1 MSSSSNI
8 TGLLAQ
14 LINGTTESSTPS
26 TSTANLNRVSMQTAF
41 YNSGRQARES
51 ITTPSINAT
60 KKAIVLKHIDDSP
73 TRNST
78 AGSGTT
84 WFSTMQDFLPR
95 YGISETATN
104 ALSTTGVANYP
115 KYRVWILPDN
125 LDSDGAVP
133 LLREGEITNLDRFP
147 LCSVK
152 DISMTEELVEGALIR
167 VDFENRAIK
176 SDAYVINIMNNT
188 EEFGRAIFT
197 ELAGIASPLGACLP
211 CADASPSVSH
221 PSGDAISTEDSRIAL
236 HNAYVA
242 LKTDSGTRPI
252 DKADIY
258 NRLNGGLQ
266 NSNLALG
273 ILSNSQHESNFNS
286 NAVSSALQ
294 ESSIGLWQMNVGS
307 IGRVGTPLSS
317 MTTYAEENLP
327 ESIRIPSNSRVII
340 YFAGGQLATKNNIPV
355 VTATDYASGNRDV
368 SALYNMLSDPDEQID
383 FVIEAAENML
393 SQIDPSPDISAG
405 DWALWWQL
413 YFEQPGVLEDERLA
427 TAESLARELG
437 VA

>member
-14 LINGTTESSTPS
+14 LINGSTESPTPS

-73 TRNST
+73 TRNSP

-84 WFSTMQDFLPR
+84 WFATMSDLLPR
-95 YGISETATN
+95 YGVSET
-104 ALSTTGVANYP
+104 TTGAISATGITNYP

-125 LDSDGAVP
+125 LNSDGAVP

-167 VDFENRAIK
+167 IDFENRIIK
-176 SDAYVINIMNNT
+176 SDAYVINIVNNG

-221 PSGDAISTEDSRIAL
+221 PSGDAISAEDSRRAL

-252 DKADIY
+252 NKVDIY

-273 ILSNSQHESNFNS
+273 ILSNAQHESGFNS
-286 NAVSSALQ
+286 NAVSSALE
-294 ESSIGLWQMNVGS
+294 ESSIGLWQMNVAS
-307 IGRVGTPLSS
+307 QGRVGVPNSA
-317 MTTYAEENLP
+317 MTSYAQSNLP
-327 ESIRIPSNSRVII
+327 ESIQIPSNSRAIV

-355 VTATDYASGNRDV
+355 VTATDYASGNHDV
-368 SALYNMLSDPDEQID
+368 SALYNILSDPDEQID

-393 SQIDPSPDISAG
+393 STIEPSPDISAG

-413 YFEQPGVLEDERLA
+413 YFEQPAAIEDERLA
-427 TAESLARELG
+427 TADSLARELG

>member
-1 MSSSSNI
+1 
-8 TGLLAQ
+8 
-14 LINGTTESSTPS
+14 
-26 TSTANLNRVSMQTAF
+26 MQTAF

-84 WFSTMQDFLPR
+84 WFTTMQNSLPR

-167 VDFENRAIK
+167 IDFENRAIK

-197 ELAGIASPLGACLP
+197 ELAGIASPYGACLP
-211 CADASPSVSH
+211 CAGASPLVSH
-221 PSGDAISTEDSRIAL
+221 PTGDAVSVEDSRRSL
-236 HNAYVA
+236 HNAYME
-242 LKTDSGTRPI
+242 LKTLYGARPI
-252 DKADIY
+252 NKVDIY
-258 NRLNGGLQ
+258 NRLYRGLQ
-266 NSNLALG
+266 NSRLSIGILSRLSIG
-273 ILSNSQHESNFNS
+273 ILSNASHESGFDS
-286 NAVSSALQ
+286 NAVSTDSE

-317 MTTYAEENLP
+317 MTTYAEEKLP

-340 YFAGGQLATKNNIPV
+340 YFAGGQLATENNIRV

-368 SALYNMLSDPDEQID
+368 STLYNMLSDPDEQMD
-383 FVIEAAENML
+383 FVIEVAENML
-393 SQIDPSPDISAG
+393 SQINPSPDVTAG
-405 DWALWWQL
+405 QWALWWQL
-413 YFEQPGVLEDERLA
+413 YFEQPHALDNERHA
-427 TAESLARELG
+427 TAGELAQELG

>member
-1 MSSSSNI
+1 
-8 TGLLAQ
+8 
-14 LINGTTESSTPS
+14 
-26 TSTANLNRVSMQTAF
+26 
-41 YNSGRQARES
+41 
-51 ITTPSINAT
+51 
-60 KKAIVLKHIDDSP
+60 
-73 TRNST
+73 
-78 AGSGTT
+78 
-84 WFSTMQDFLPR
+84 MQDFLPR
-95 YGISETATN
+95 YGVSETATN
-104 ALSTTGVANYP
+104 AISTTGVANYP

-125 LDSDGAVP
+125 LDSDVAVP

-167 VDFENRAIK
+167 IDFENRAIK

-197 ELAGIASPLGACLP
+197 ELAGIASPYGACLP

-221 PSGDAISTEDSRIAL
+221 PSGDAISIEDSRRAL
-236 HNAYVA
+236 HNAYMA
-242 LKTDSGTRPI
+242 LKIDRGTRPI
-252 DKADIY
+252 DKVDIY

-266 NSNLALG
+266 NSNLSIG
-273 ILSNSQHESNFNS
+273 ILSNAHHESNLDS
-286 NAVSSALQ
+286 NNVSGDSE

-307 IGRVGTPLSS
+307 IGRVGTPLPN
-317 MTTYAEENLP
+317 MTTYAEEKLP

-355 VTATDYASGNRDV
+355 VTATDYASGNHDV

-383 FVIEAAENML
+383 FVIEVAENML
-393 SQIDPSPDISAG
+393 SQISPSPDVTSG
-405 DWALWWQL
+405 EWALWWQL
-413 YFEQPGVLEDERLA
+413 YFEQPGVIQDERLA
-427 TAESLARELG
+427 TADALARELG

>member
-1 MSSSSNI
+1 MSSSANI
-8 TGLLAQ
+8 TGLLAS
-14 LINGTTESSTPS
+14 LINGTTESPTPS

-41 YNSGRQARES
+41 YNSRRQEEDNR
-51 ITTPSINAT
+51 TTPSINAT

-73 TRNST
+73 TRNT
-78 AGSGTT
+78 PAGSGTT
-84 WFSTMQDFLPR
+84 WFTTMNDLLPR
-95 YGISETATN
+95 YGVSETTTSAISATGI
-104 ALSTTGVANYP
+104 TNYP

-133 LLREGEITNLDRFP
+133 LLGEGEITNLDRFP

-167 VDFENRAIK
+167 IDFENRAIK

-197 ELAGIASPLGACLP
+197 ELAGIASPFRACLP
-211 CADASPSVSH
+211 CAGASPLVSH
-221 PSGDAISTEDSRIAL
+221 PTGDAISTEDSRRAL

-242 LKTDSGTRPI
+242 LRTVRGTRPI
-252 DKADIY
+252 NAVDIY

-266 NSNLALG
+266 NSRLSIG
-273 ILSNSQHESNFNS
+273 ILSNASHESGFDS
-286 NAVSSALQ
+286 NMVSTASE

-307 IGRVGTPLSS
+307 IGRVGTPLPP
-317 MTTYAEENLP
+317 MTTYAEEKLP
-327 ESIRIPSNSRVII
+327 ESIRIPSNSRVIT

-368 SALYNMLSDPDEQID
+368 STLYNMLSDPDEQID
-383 FVIEAAENML
+383 FVIEVAENML
-393 SQIDPSPDISAG
+393 SQIDPSPDVTSG

-413 YFEQPGVLEDERLA
+413 YFEQPSALEDERHA
-427 TAESLARELG
+427 TANSLAIELG